1 MEAFRRPAIQDPNSK
16 PAVQSTVV
24 TEVAER
30 NDKCQHNQRQNRR
43 LPVEKYAFGTAA
55 CWLV

>member
-16 PAVQSTVV
+16 PAVQSRVV

-30 NDKCQHNQRQNRR
+30 NDKCQNNQRQNRR
-43 LPVEKYAFGTAA
+43 LPVEKYAFGAAA
-55 CWLV
+55 C